1 MCGIVIASQR
11 TASDFPFDKALNAI
25 KHRGPDDNGYYFS
38 TDRSVYLGQT
48 RLSIIDL
55 SEAGHQPMTDTSG
68 RFVLSYNGELY
79 NFQELRNE
87 LKSAHSDLTFKSN
100 SDTEVVLEGFA
111 REGTEFL
118 AKMNGMF
125 ALGIHDRKLDTLT
138 VLRDP
143 VGIKPLYMT
152 CQFDGF
158 YFSSELKALLE
169 LKKLTRTLRT
179 QSFADQLAYTY
190 IPEPYTAYE
199 EFTKMEPG
207 VCKVFSRGKCIS
219 SQYLYGKLHEQI
231 AIRGEAD
238 AIERLQNV
246 FESSVKRQLVS
257 DVPMSLFL
265 SGGLDSSAI
274 AHQCVNSGAN
284 IYSAY
289 TISFS
294 DQDLKLDQQGDDL
307 KYARIIAS
315 KLGLDL
321 RVIQPSSDAL
331 TTLVDVVPF
340 LDDIT
345 SDPAVLNTYLICQ
358 AARSDGIK
366 VLLSGQGADEYMGG
380 YRRYIAEKN
389 MRRLPRSTKG
399 LFSLLNRC
407 VENVEVSGRFNA
419 TARRV
424 KRLLSAASMGER
436 ERLLSL
442 YIWAKPD
449 LIASLFHG
457 DIKVDVGGDLL
468 DMFERV
474 GDLPIVDSMLK
485 VDQHYDLM
493 SLNLTYTDRM
503 SMASGVEARVP
514 YLDFELIQLMNS
526 IPHQMKV
533 KGGTQKYILKKA
545 FEPYLPREVVH
556 RSKAG
561 FGLPIRSWFKNRT
574 DLTDHYFGQQRIAQ
588 QGLYEPSMFGK
599 ICHEHYDKNI
609 DHSYLLFSMLVQ
621 QMWFDLHQ

>member
-1 MCGIVIASQR
+1 MCGIVLASQR
-11 TASDFPFDKALNAI
+11 AANDLPFDRALKAI
-25 KHRGPDDNGYYFS
+25 EHRGPDDHGSYFS
-38 TDRSVYLGQT
+38 NDRSVYLGQA

-55 SEAGHQPMTDTSG
+55 SEAGHQPMTDSSG

-79 NFQELRNE
+79 NFRKLRKELE
-87 LKSAHSDLTFKSN
+87 SAHSDLTFKSD

-111 REGTEFL
+111 REGTDFL

-125 ALGIHDRKLDTLT
+125 ALGIHDTKLDTLT

-152 CQFDGF
+152 HQLDSF
-158 YFSSELKALLE
+158 YFSSELKALLQ
-169 LKKLTRTLRT
+169 LKKLTRTFRT

-199 EFTKMEPG
+199 EFTKMEAG
-207 VCKVFSRGKCIS
+207 VCKVFSRGQCVS
-219 SQYLYGKLHEQI
+219 SQYLYSKLHEHI
-231 AIRGEAD
+231 AISSEAD
-238 AIERLQNV
+238 AITRLQNE
-246 FESSVKRQLVS
+246 FELSVQRQLVS

-274 AHQCVNSGAN
+274 AYQCVKSGAK
-284 IYSAY
+284 IDSAY

-307 KYARIIAS
+307 KYARIMAGN
-315 KLGLDL
+315 LGLDL
-321 RVIQPSSDAL
+321 RVIQPSSDVL
-331 TTLVDVVPF
+331 TTLADVVPF

-345 SDPAVLNTYLICQ
+345 SDPAVLNTYLICE
-358 AARSDGIK
+358 AARADGIK

-380 YRRYIAEKN
+380 YRRYVAEKN
-389 MRRLPRSTKG
+389 MRRLPPGAKALSG
-399 LFSLLNRC
+399 MLNRC
-407 VENVEVSGRFNA
+407 VGNIEVSGRFNA

-424 KRLLSAASMGER
+424 KRILSAASMEER
-436 ERLLSL
+436 DRLLSL
-442 YIWAKPD
+442 YIWANPD
-449 LIASLFHG
+449 LICGLFRG
-457 DIKVDVGGDLL
+457 KNNVDVGGDLL
-468 DMFERV
+468 KMFEHSQ
-474 GDLPIVDSMLK
+474 DLPIVDAMLK

-514 YLDFELIQLMNS
+514 YLDFELVRLMNS

-533 KGGTQKYILKKA
+533 KGATQKYILKKA
-545 FEPYLPREVVH
+545 FKPYLPKEVVH

-561 FGLPIRSWFKNRT
+561 FGLPIRSWLKKRT
-574 DLTDHYFGQQRIAQ
+574 DLTDYYFGRQRIAE
-588 QGLYEPSMFGK
+588 QGLYEPSMFEK
-599 ICHEHYDKNI
+599 VCHEHYEKNI
-609 DHSYLLFSMLVQ
+609 DHSYLLYSMLVQ
-621 QMWFDLHQ
+621 QMWLDVHQ